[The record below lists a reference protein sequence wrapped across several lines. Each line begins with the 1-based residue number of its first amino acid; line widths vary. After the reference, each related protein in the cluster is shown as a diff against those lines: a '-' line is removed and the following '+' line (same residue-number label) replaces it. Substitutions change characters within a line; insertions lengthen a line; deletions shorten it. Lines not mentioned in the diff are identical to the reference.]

1 MTKELFKDDS
11 YLNECDAVIE
21 KLSENSVT
29 LNQTIFYAEG
39 GGQLGDTGYLI
50 INNEEYRVS
59 NTIRE
64 NNKIKHIL
72 DTTLGLTEKMSVKC
86 KIDWDR
92 RYKLMKTHS
101 CLHILCSAVD
111 APVTGGSVGEG
122 KGRLDFDIEEKPN
135 KLLLTKTL
143 QEIINQN
150 YKIKSSW
157 ITEKYLYENPQLV
170 KTMSVSPPMGSGKI
184 RMIQIGE
191 NIDFQPCGGTHVKNS
206 SEIGEI
212 EVSKVENKGKRNKRV
227 IVNIR

>member
-101 CLHILCSAVD
+101 CLHILCSVVD
-111 APVTGGSVGEG
+111 APVTGGSVREG

-157 ITEKYLYENPQLV
+157 ITEKYLNENPQLV

-184 RMIQIGE
+184 RMIKIGD

>member
-1 MTKELFKDDS
+1 MTKELFKSDS

-21 KLSENSVT
+21 KLTENSVT

-64 NNKIKHIL
+64 NHNIKHIL
-72 DTTLGLTEKMSVKC
+72 DSTSGLTEKMSVKC

-101 CLHILCSAVD
+101 CLHILCSVVD
-111 APVTGGSVGEG
+111 APVTGGSVGES

-157 ITEKYLYENPQLV
+157 ITEKYLNENPQLV

-184 RMIQIGE
+184 RMIKIGD

>member
-1 MTKELFKDDS
+1 MTKEIFKDDS

-64 NNKIKHIL
+64 NNNIKHIL

-101 CLHILCSAVD
+101 CLHILCSVVD
-111 APVTGGSVGEG
+111 APVTGGSVSEG

-135 KLLLTKTL
+135 KLLLTTSL
-143 QEIINQN
+143 QKIINQN

-157 ITEKYLYENPQLV
+157 ITEKYLNENPQLV
-170 KTMSVSPPMGSGKI
+170 KTMSVSPPMGSGEI
-184 RMIQIGE
+184 RMIKIGD

>member
-64 NNKIKHIL
+64 NNNIKHIL

-101 CLHILCSAVD
+101 CLHILCSVVD
-111 APVTGGSVGEG
+111 APVTGGSVSEG

-157 ITEKYLYENPQLV
+157 ITEKYLNENPKLV
-170 KTMSVSPPMGSGKI
+170 KTMSVSPPMGSGEI
-184 RMIQIGE
+184 RMIKIGD

-206 SEIGEI
+206 SEIGEV

>member
-101 CLHILCSAVD
+101 CLHILCSVVD
-111 APVTGGSVGEG
+111 APVTGGSVSEG

-157 ITEKYLYENPQLV
+157 ITEKYLNENPHLV
-170 KTMSVSPPMGSGKI
+170 KTMSVSPPMGSGEI
-184 RMIQIGE
+184 RMIKIGD

-206 SEIGEI
+206 SEIGEV

>member
-101 CLHILCSAVD
+101 CLHILCSVVD
-111 APVTGGSVGEG
+111 APVTGGSVSEG

-157 ITEKYLYENPQLV
+157 ITEKYLNENPHLV
-170 KTMSVSPPMGSGKI
+170 KTMSVSPPMGSGEI
-184 RMIQIGE
+184 RMIKIGD

>member
-1 MTKELFKDDS
+1 MTRELFKDDS

-64 NNKIKHIL
+64 NNNIKHIL

-101 CLHILCSAVD
+101 CLHILCSVVD
-111 APVTGGSVGEG
+111 APVTGGSVSAG

-135 KLLLTKTL
+135 KLLLTKSL
-143 QEIINQN
+143 QKIINQN

-157 ITEKYLYENPQLV
+157 ITEKYLNENPQLV
-170 KTMSVSPPMGSGKI
+170 KTMSVSPPMGSGEI
-184 RMIQIGE
+184 RMIKIGD

>member
-1 MTKELFKDDS
+1 
-11 YLNECDAVIE
+11 
-21 KLSENSVT
+21 
-29 LNQTIFYAEG
+29 
-39 GGQLGDTGYLI
+39 
-50 INNEEYRVS
+50 
-59 NTIRE
+59 
-64 NNKIKHIL
+64 
-72 DTTLGLTEKMSVKC
+72 MSVKC

-122 KGRLDFDIEEKPN
+122 KGRLDFDIEEQPN

-150 YKIKSSW
+150 YKIRSSW
-157 ITEKYLYENPQLV
+157 ITEKYLNENPQLV

-184 RMIQIGE
+184 RMIKIGD